1 MKNIFRF
8 IYDLCTLSNNE
19 VENNYS
25 NIFHDELELKK
36 ENEDLRFWTSQ

>member
-1 MKNIFRF
+1 MRNIFRI
-8 IYDLCTLSNNE
+8 IYDLCTLNNNE